1 MPAKKTA
8 PVKKA
13 AAKNPTEDGPVL
25 RGDRVTLRP
34 MTHADAPALIQW
46 GNNADFAWFQ
56 WGRKPGRWTDAAA
69 AREWMGFF
77 AERHG
82 KVFTIDH
89 EGRAIGQANYRDWQP
104 KAKSAEVGL
113 GIGEPA
119 LWSKG
124 LGREALR
131 LLVRHLVDDL
141 GAHRINLHVLAY
153 NDRAISSY
161 RAAGFDVEG
170 IERDAVMTDRGFY
183 ADDVAM
189 AYIKGRT
196 RPSFDPRPVTLT
208 GQVVR
213 LEPLRRE
220 HAAELLPVALDEEIW
235 RWYLIPAPRDLG
247 AVEDLIA
254 SAMAQQ
260 VRGEQVAF
268 LTRRVSDGAAIGSTR
283 FLHIDRGNKTA
294 EIGWTWLGKDGRRT
308 AANTEAKLLQLRHL
322 FDDLG
327 ANRVWLQTDKLNER
341 SQQAMD
347 RIGAKKEGELRD
359 DRISFDG
366 RIRTSVVYGI
376 TRGEWSSV
384 HEHLQGL
391 LRR

>member
-1 MPAKKTA
+1 MHSITGAGG
-8 PVKKA
+8 
-13 AAKNPTEDGPVL
+13 EPVL
-25 RGDRVTLRP
+25 RGERVTLRP
-34 MTHADAPALIQW
+34 MTNADASALMRW
-46 GNNADFAWFQ
+46 GNEPDFAWFQ
-56 WGRKPGRWTDAAA
+56 WGRNGGRWKDEAA
-69 AREWMGFF
+69 AREWMDRF
-77 AERHG
+77 AERDG
-82 KVFTIDH
+82 KLFAIEH

-104 KAKSAEVGL
+104 KAKSAEIGV

-170 IERDAVMTDRGFY
+170 VERDAVMTDRGFY

-189 AYIKGRT
+189 AYIAGRT
-196 RPSFDPRPVTLT
+196 RPSFDPRPVKLI

-213 LEPLRRE
+213 LEPLHRE
-220 HAAELLPVALDEEIW
+220 HAAELFPVAHEEDIW
-235 RWYLIPAPRDLG
+235 KLFLVPMPRDVAELERWIGG
-247 AVEDLIA
+247 AMDEQIVG
-254 SAMAQQ
+254 S
-260 VRGEQVAF
+260 QVAF
-268 LTRRVSDGAAIGSTR
+268 ITRRAGDGAPIGSTR
-283 FLHIDRGNKTA
+283 FLHIDRANKTA
-294 EIGWTWLGKDGRRT
+294 EIGWTFLGRDARRT

-341 SQQAMD
+341 SQRAME
-347 RIGAKKEGELRD
+347 RIGARKEGELRD

-366 RIRTSVVYGI
+366 RIRTSVVFGI
-376 TRGEWSSV
+376 TRSEWPTV